1 MKLKINIWTGILDII
16 NAVVFSASWFVIF
29 STAFSDAANGSNSTD
44 GASTFFYVMAGI
56 GLVLNIIA
64 LIQSKKHGISIV
76 GSVLGLIGN
85 ALFLVSGALAFPA
98 IVLLIIGTVFIFLQ
112 HPAKK
117 SIDTNNSNNQPA

>member
-1 MKLKINIWTGILDII
+1 MKLKINIWTGILDIV
-16 NAVVFSASWFVIF
+16 NAVVFASSWFVIF
-29 STAFSDAANGSNSTD
+29 STAFSDAANGGNATD
-44 GASTFFYVMAGI
+44 GVGTFFYVMAGI

-64 LIQSKKHGISIV
+64 LIQSKRHGISIV

-85 ALFLVSGALAFPA
+85 ALFLFSGALAFPA

-117 SIDTNNSNNQPA
+117 SVDSNSSNNQAA

>member
-1 MKLKINIWTGILDII
+1 MKLKINIWTGILDIV
-16 NAVVFSASWFVIF
+16 NAVVFASSWFVIF
-29 STAFSDAANGSNSTD
+29 STAFSDAANGGNATD
-44 GASTFFYVMAGI
+44 GVGTFFYVMAGI
-56 GLVLNIIA
+56 GVVLNIIA

-85 ALFLVSGALAFPA
+85 ALFLFSGALAFPA

-117 SIDTNNSNNQPA
+117 SIDSNSSNNQAA